1 MTDTIF
7 GHAKEKFCSVH
18 GARGDQ
24 CPARLAS
31 CQPLCGCEGCCH
43 KTAAPLWTAVGRL
56 KPYRARRGHTMLSR
70 AGGCLRKVT
79 SHVISRKIQS
89 LNAPASVTAGMD
101 MAKSTSMARPQV
113 SSLPCT
119 LMWRISRQKATNL
132 SRIETRLLH
141 TKFSRPRPMHHTN
154 NCAIES
160 LDLLS
165 RWSSK
170 RCPWD
175 APFPGGARQRRWQ
188 SRWRGE
194 KEGWEW
200 QHPFGHKA
208 RLHGLVASVC
218 AAAGVS
224 AHVQIQGASMSEAA
238 ATEIVSGSAEGNR
251 AATPYHVATSSD
263 TSLTKR

>member
-1 MTDTIF
+1 ML
-7 GHAKEKFCSVH
+7 G
-18 GARGDQ
+18 RG
-24 CPARLAS
+24 
-31 CQPLCGCEGCCH
+31 
-43 KTAAPLWTAVGRL
+43 
-56 KPYRARRGHTMLSR
+56 
-70 AGGCLRKVT
+70 GGCLRKLT
-79 SHVISRKIQS
+79 NHIISRKIQS

-101 MAKSTSMARPQV
+101 MWKSTSMARPQV
-113 SSLPCT
+113 SSLPCK
-119 LMWRISRQKATNL
+119 LMWRISRQKAINL
-132 SRIETRLLH
+132 SRTETRLLH
-141 TKFSRPRPMHHTN
+141 TKISRPRSMQHTN

-160 LDLLS
+160 LDLVS
-165 RWSSK
+165 RWASK

-175 APFPGGARQRRWQ
+175 APFPGGALQRRWQ

-208 RLHGLVASVC
+208 CLHGLVASVC

-251 AATPYHVATSSD
+251 AAAPYHAATSSD